1 MSKLNY
7 SNIDVQR
14 LLNVLNELFLK
25 MKICSFISYKNL
37 DENLTEISSKIQNQ
51 ELVQD
56 LKDHYELLKKFREK
70 HIIQEE
76 EDTKGKEGNEEEEER
91 EYDEDKQGKEKE
103 ETKKEKMDLIG
114 VEENS
119 SEETK
124 ALAYNCRKLCRKYY
138 RDKEFIKIIDENR
151 GADPDIDDFIQKF
164 EDVIVPHFQKKTQ
177 MTLEEEESETHMN
190 AVLRQK
196 INELQDQIQTKTA
209 KYEKLKKDRAKFK
222 NDCQEEIKKIN
233 KEIATIKD
241 DTTKE
246 LNDLIQKH
254 NEDLNRKKEENDKKL
269 ENLRREHERAIDDFN
284 QKKSADAGQE
294 KALRDAY
301 ETQEKKYAAV
311 IGEYDIDMQ
320 NNKKDME
327 EKNKEKEQLT
337 AILENKKDELDTLEN
352 KYQVLKEN
360 FLVTQQKCKDVDYLN
375 KVKERSVEW
384 IQAQFR
390 GYWTRKTMKK
400 KYKFLSALTVNKK
413 PKEEDAGKGKGKG
426 KKKINKFFMI
436 LFISYKLIK

>member
-14 LLNVLNELFLK
+14 LLNVLSELFIK
-25 MKICSFISYKNL
+25 FKICSFISYKNL
-37 DENLTEISSKIQNQ
+37 DENLVEISQKTQNP
-51 ELVQD
+51 ELIQD

-76 EDTKGKEGNEEEEER
+76 EDIKGKEGNEEEEEK

-103 ETKKEKMDLIG
+103 EVKKEKMDLIG
-114 VEENS
+114 IEENT

-124 ALAYNCRKLCRKYY
+124 TLAYNCRKLCRKYY
-138 RDKEFIKIIDENR
+138 RDKEFIKLIDETK
-151 GADPDIDDFIQKF
+151 GPDPDIDDFIQKF
-164 EDVIVPHFQKKTQ
+164 EEVIVPHFQKKTQ

-196 INELQDQIQTKTA
+196 INDLQDQIQTKTA
-209 KYEKLKKDRAKFK
+209 KYEKLKKDRAEFK
-222 NDCQEEIKKIN
+222 QKCQEEIIDIN
-233 KEIATIKD
+233 NQIKNIKD
-241 DTTKE
+241 ETTDA
-246 LNDLIQKH
+246 LNKLITKH
-254 NEDLNRKKEENDKKL
+254 NEDLNKKKEENDKKL
-269 ENLRREHERAIDDFN
+269 ESLRREHERAIEDFN
-284 QKKSADAGQE
+284 QKKSTDAGQE

-360 FLVTQQKCKDVDYLN
+360 FLITQQKCKDVDYLN

-426 KKKINKFFMI
+426 KKK
-436 LFISYKLIK
+436 

>member
-164 EDVIVPHFQKKTQ
+164 KDVIVPHFQKKTQ

-390 GYWTRKTMKK
+390 GFWTRKTMKK
-400 KYKFLSALTVNKK
+400 KYKFLNQLTAAKK

-426 KKKINKFFMI
+426 KKK
-436 LFISYKLIK
+436 

>member
-151 GADPDIDDFIQKF
+151 GADPDIDDFIKKF

-426 KKKINKFFMI
+426 KKK
-436 LFISYKLIK
+436 

>member
-14 LLNVLNELFLK
+14 LLNVLSELFLK
-25 MKICSFISYKNL
+25 FKICSFISYKNL
-37 DENLTEISSKIQNQ
+37 DENIGEITTKTQNP
-51 ELVQD
+51 ELIQD
-56 LKDHYELLKKFREK
+56 LKEHYELLKKFREK

-91 EYDEDKQGKEKE
+91 EYDEDRQGKEKE

-114 VEENS
+114 IEENS

-124 ALAYNCRKLCRKYY
+124 SLAYNCRKFCRKYY
-138 RDKEFIKIIDENR
+138 RDKEFLKLVDETK

-164 EDVIVPHFQKKTQ
+164 QEVIVPHFQKKTQ
-177 MTLEEEESETHMN
+177 MTLEEEASETHMN

-196 INELQDQIQTKTA
+196 INDLRDQIQIKTA
-209 KYEKLKKDRAKFK
+209 KYEKLKKDRAAFK
-222 NDCQEEIKKIN
+222 QKCQDEISNIN
-233 KEIATIKD
+233 EQIKNLKD
-241 DTTKE
+241 DTTKR
-246 LNDLIQKH
+246 LNDLINKH
-254 NEDLNRKKEENDKKL
+254 NIDLNKKKEENDKKL
-269 ENLRREHERAIDDFN
+269 ESLRREHERAIDDFN
-284 QKKSADAGQE
+284 QKKSTDAGQE

-301 ETQEKKYAAV
+301 ETQEKKYAAI

-352 KYQVLKEN
+352 KYQAHKEN
-360 FLVTQQKCKDVDYLN
+360 FLLTQQKYKDVDYMN
-375 KVKERSVEW
+375 KVKERSVE
-384 IQAQFR
+384 
-390 GYWTRKTMKK
+390 
-400 KYKFLSALTVNKK
+400 
-413 PKEEDAGKGKGKG
+413 
-426 KKKINKFFMI
+426 
-436 LFISYKLIK
+436 

>member
-25 MKICSFISYKNL
+25 LKICSFISYKNL
-37 DENLTEISSKIQNQ
+37 DENLSEISLKIQNQ
-51 ELVQD
+51 VLLQD

-76 EDTKGKEGNEEEEER
+76 EDTKGKDGNEEEEER
-91 EYDEDKQGKEKE
+91 EYDDDKQGKEKE
-103 ETKKEKMDLIG
+103 EIKKEKMDLIG

-119 SEETK
+119 SEEAK
-124 ALAYNCRKLCRKYY
+124 KLAYNCRKLCRKYY

-164 EDVIVPHFQKKTQ
+164 EEVIVPHIKKKTQ

-196 INELQDQIQTKTA
+196 INDLQDQIQTKTA
-209 KYEKLKKDRAKFK
+209 RYEKLKKDRAKFK
-222 NDCQEEIKKIN
+222 KDCQEQI
-233 KEIATIKD
+233 KEINEKIKTLKD
-241 DTTKE
+241 ETTDKLNE
-246 LNDLIQKH
+246 LIKKH

-269 ENLRREHERAIDDFN
+269 ENLRREHERAIEDFN
-284 QKKSADAGQE
+284 QKKSTDAGQE

-360 FLVTQQKCKDVDYLN
+360 FLLTQQKCKDVDYLN

-426 KKKINKFFMI
+426 KKK
-436 LFISYKLIK
+436 

>member
-1 MSKLNY
+1 MSSKLNY

-14 LLNVLNELFLK
+14 LLNVLSELFLK
-25 MKICSFISYKNL
+25 FKICSFISYKNF
-37 DENLTEISSKIQNQ
+37 DENLTDISQKTQNQ
-51 ELVQD
+51 ELIQD

-76 EDTKGKEGNEEEEER
+76 EDAKGKEGNEEEEER
-91 EYDEDKQGKEKE
+91 EYDEDRQGKEKE

-114 VEENS
+114 IEENS

-124 ALAYNCRKLCRKYY
+124 SLAYNCRKFCRKYY
-138 RDKEFIKIIDENR
+138 RDKEFLKLVDETK

-164 EDVIVPHFQKKTQ
+164 QEVIVPHFQKKTQ
-177 MTLEEEESETHMN
+177 MTLEEEASETHMN

-196 INELQDQIQTKTA
+196 INDLRDQIQIKTA
-209 KYEKLKKDRAKFK
+209 KYEKLKKDRAAFK
-222 NDCQEEIKKIN
+222 QKCQDEISNIN
-233 KEIATIKD
+233 EQIKNLKD
-241 DTTKE
+241 DTTKR
-246 LNDLIQKH
+246 LNDLINKH
-254 NEDLNRKKEENDKKL
+254 NIDLNKKKEENDKKL
-269 ENLRREHERAIDDFN
+269 ESLRREHERAIDDFN
-284 QKKSADAGQE
+284 QKKSTDAGQE

-301 ETQEKKYAAV
+301 ETQEKKYAAI

-360 FLVTQQKCKDVDYLN
+360 FLLTQQKCKDVDYMN

-400 KYKFLSALTVNKK
+400 KFKFLSALTVNKK
-413 PKEEDAGKGKGKG
+413 PKEEDSGKGKG
-426 KKKINKFFMI
+426 KKGKK
-436 LFISYKLIK
+436 

>member
-25 MKICSFISYKNL
+25 LKICSFISYKNL
-37 DENLTEISSKIQNQ
+37 DENLSEISLKIQNQ
-51 ELVQD
+51 VLLQD

-76 EDTKGKEGNEEEEER
+76 EDTKGKDGNEEEEER
-91 EYDEDKQGKEKE
+91 EYDDDKQGKEKE
-103 ETKKEKMDLIG
+103 EIKKEKMDLIG

-124 ALAYNCRKLCRKYY
+124 KLAYNCRKLCRKYY

-164 EDVIVPHFQKKTQ
+164 EEVIVPHFQKKTQ

-196 INELQDQIQTKTA
+196 INDLQDQIQTKTA
-209 KYEKLKKDRAKFK
+209 RYEKLKKDRAKFK
-222 NDCQEEIKKIN
+222 KDCQEQI
-233 KEIATIKD
+233 KEINEKIKTLKD
-241 DTTKE
+241 ETTDKLNE
-246 LNDLIQKH
+246 LIKKH

-269 ENLRREHERAIDDFN
+269 ENLRREHERAIEDFN
-284 QKKSADAGQE
+284 QKKSTDAGQE

-327 EKNKEKEQLT
+327 EKNKEKEQLI

-413 PKEEDAGKGKGKG
+413 PKEEETGKGKGKG
-426 KKKINKFFMI
+426 KKGK
-436 LFISYKLIK
+436 

>member
-1 MSKLNY
+1 M
-7 SNIDVQR
+7 
-14 LLNVLNELFLK
+14 
-25 MKICSFISYKNL
+25 
-37 DENLTEISSKIQNQ
+37 TEISQKTQNQ
-51 ELVQD
+51 ELIQD

-91 EYDEDKQGKEKE
+91 EYDDDRQGKEKE
-103 ETKKEKMDLIG
+103 EIKKEKMDLIG
-114 VEENS
+114 IEENT

-124 ALAYNCRKLCRKYY
+124 TLAYNCRKICRKYY
-138 RDKEFIKIIDENR
+138 RDNEFIKLIDETK

-164 EDVIVPHFQKKTQ
+164 EEVIVPHFQKKTQ

-190 AVLRQK
+190 TVLRQK
-196 INELQDQIQTKTA
+196 INDLQDQIQIKTA
-209 KYEKLKKDRAKFK
+209 KYEKLKKDRAEFK
-222 NDCQEEIKKIN
+222 KNCQEQINEINREIKTLK
-233 KEIATIKD
+233 
-241 DTTKE
+241 DTTTDR
-246 LNDLIQKH
+246 LNKLINKH
-254 NEDLNRKKEENDKKL
+254 NEDLNKKKEENDKKL
-269 ENLRREHERAIDDFN
+269 ESLRREHERAIEDFN
-284 QKKSADAGQE
+284 QKKSTDAGQE

-320 NNKKDME
+320 NNKKDLE

-352 KYQVLKEN
+352 KYKCLQEN
-360 FLVTQQKCKDVDYLN
+360 FLITQQKCKDVDYLN

-400 KYKFLSALTVNKK
+400 KYKFLNALTAAKK
-413 PKEEDAGKGKGKG
+413 PKEEDPGKGKGKG
-426 KKKINKFFMI
+426 KKK
-436 LFISYKLIK
+436 

>member
-14 LLNVLNELFLK
+14 LLNVLSELFLK
-25 MKICSFISYKNL
+25 LKICSFISYNNL
-37 DENLTEISSKIQNQ
+37 DENMNEISQKTQNQ
-51 ELVQD
+51 ELIQD
-56 LKDHYELLKKFREK
+56 IKDHYELLKKFREK

-76 EDTKGKEGNEEEEER
+76 EESKGKEGNEEEEER
-91 EYDEDKQGKEKE
+91 EYDDDRQGKEKE

-114 VEENS
+114 IEENT

-124 ALAYNCRKLCRKYY
+124 TLAYNCRKFCRKYY
-138 RDKEFIKIIDENR
+138 RDKEFLQLIDETK

-164 EDVIVPHFQKKTQ
+164 EEVIVPHFQKKTQ

-190 AVLRQK
+190 AVLREK
-196 INELQDQIQTKTA
+196 INDLQDQIQIETA
-209 KYEKLKKDRAKFK
+209 KYERLKSDSAEFK
-222 NDCQEEIKKIN
+222 ANCKKQIDEITDEIKN
-233 KEIATIKD
+233 IKD
-241 DTTKE
+241 VTNQK
-246 LNDLIQKH
+246 LNDLIKKH
-254 NEDLNRKKEENDKKL
+254 NEDLNKKKEENDKKL
-269 ENLRREHERAIDDFN
+269 ESLRREHERAIEDFN
-284 QKKSADAGQE
+284 QKKSTDAGQE

-413 PKEEDAGKGKGKG
+413 PKEDDGGKGKGKG
-426 KKKINKFFMI
+426 KKGK
-436 LFISYKLIK
+436 

>member
-14 LLNVLNELFLK
+14 LLNVLSELFLK
-25 MKICSFISYKNL
+25 FKICSFISYKNL
-37 DENLTEISSKIQNQ
+37 DENIGEITTKTQNP
-51 ELVQD
+51 ELIQD
-56 LKDHYELLKKFREK
+56 LKEHYELLKKFREK

-91 EYDEDKQGKEKE
+91 EYDEDRQGKEKE

-114 VEENS
+114 IEENS

-124 ALAYNCRKLCRKYY
+124 SLAYNCRKFCRKYY
-138 RDKEFIKIIDENR
+138 RDKEFLKLVDETK

-164 EDVIVPHFQKKTQ
+164 QEVIVPHFQKKTQ
-177 MTLEEEESETHMN
+177 MTLEEEASETHMN

-196 INELQDQIQTKTA
+196 INDLIDQIQIKTA
-209 KYEKLKKDRAKFK
+209 KYEKLKKDRAAFK
-222 NDCQEEIKKIN
+222 QKCQDEISNIN
-233 KEIATIKD
+233 EQIKNLKD
-241 DTTKE
+241 DTTKR
-246 LNDLIQKH
+246 LNDLINKH
-254 NEDLNRKKEENDKKL
+254 NIDLNKKKEENDKKL
-269 ENLRREHERAIDDFN
+269 ESLRREHERAIDDFN
-284 QKKSADAGQE
+284 QKKSTDAGQE

-301 ETQEKKYAAV
+301 ETQEKKYAAI

-360 FLVTQQKCKDVDYLN
+360 FLLTQQKCKDVDYMN

-400 KYKFLSALTVNKK
+400 KFKFLSALTVNKK
-413 PKEEDAGKGKGKG
+413 PKEEDAGKGKGKKG
-426 KKKINKFFMI
+426 KK
-436 LFISYKLIK
+436 

>member
-14 LLNVLNELFLK
+14 LLNVLSELFLK
-25 MKICSFISYKNL
+25 FKICSFISYKNL
-37 DENLTEISSKIQNQ
+37 DENMTEISQKTQNQ
-51 ELVQD
+51 ELLQD

-91 EYDEDKQGKEKE
+91 EYDDDRQGKEKE
-103 ETKKEKMDLIG
+103 EIKKEKMDLIG
-114 VEENS
+114 IEES
-119 SEETK
+119 TSEETK
-124 ALAYNCRKLCRKYY
+124 SLAYNCRKICRKYY
-138 RDKEFIKIIDENR
+138 RDKEFIKLIDETK

-164 EDVIVPHFQKKTQ
+164 EEVIVPHFQKKTQ

-190 AVLRQK
+190 TVLRQK
-196 INELQDQIQTKTA
+196 INDLQDQIQIKTA
-209 KYEKLKKDRAKFK
+209 KYEKLKKDRAEFK
-222 NDCQEEIKKIN
+222 KNCQEQITKINDEIKSL
-233 KEIATIKD
+233 KD
-241 DTTKE
+241 DTNDR
-246 LNDLIQKH
+246 LNKLINKH
-254 NEDLNRKKEENDKKL
+254 NEDLNKKKEENDKKL
-269 ENLRREHERAIDDFN
+269 ESLRREHERAIEDFN
-284 QKKSADAGQE
+284 QKKSTDAGQE

-360 FLVTQQKCKDVDYLN
+360 FLITQQKCKDVDYLN

-413 PKEEDAGKGKGKG
+413 PKEEDAGKGKE
-426 KKKINKFFMI
+426 KKKK
-436 LFISYKLIK
+436 K

>member
-76 EDTKGKEGNEEEEER
+76 EDTKGKEGNEEEEEK
-91 EYDEDKQGKEKE
+91 EYDEEKQGKEKE

-119 SEETK
+119 SEESK

-426 KKKINKFFMI
+426 KKK
-436 LFISYKLIK
+436 

>member
-76 EDTKGKEGNEEEEER
+76 EDTKGKEGNEEEEEK
-91 EYDEDKQGKEKE
+91 EYEDDKQGKEKE

-426 KKKINKFFMI
+426 KKK
-436 LFISYKLIK
+436 

>member
-91 EYDEDKQGKEKE
+91 EYDDDKQGKEKE

>member
-337 AILENKKDELDTLEN
+337 ANKKDELDTLEN

-426 KKKINKFFMI
+426 KKK
-436 LFISYKLIK
+436 

>member
-390 GYWTRKTMKK
+390 GY
-400 KYKFLSALTVNKK
+400 
-413 PKEEDAGKGKGKG
+413 
-426 KKKINKFFMI
+426 
-436 LFISYKLIK
+436 

>member
-164 EDVIVPHFQKKTQ
+164 KDVIVPHFQKKTQ

-294 KALRDAY
+294 KPLRDAY

-413 PKEEDAGKGKGKG
+413 PKEDDGGKGKGKG
-426 KKKINKFFMI
+426 KKNN
-436 LFISYKLIK
+436 

>member
-14 LLNVLNELFLK
+14 LLNVLSELFIK
-25 MKICSFISYKNL
+25 FKICSFISYKNL
-37 DENLTEISSKIQNQ
+37 DENLVEISQKTQNP
-51 ELVQD
+51 ELIQD

-76 EDTKGKEGNEEEEER
+76 EDIKGKEGNEEEEEK

-103 ETKKEKMDLIG
+103 EVKKEKMDLIG
-114 VEENS
+114 IEENT

-124 ALAYNCRKLCRKYY
+124 TLAYNCRKLCRKYY
-138 RDKEFIKIIDENR
+138 RDKEFIKLIDETK
-151 GADPDIDDFIQKF
+151 GPDPDIDDFIQKF
-164 EDVIVPHFQKKTQ
+164 EEVIVPHFQKKTQ

-196 INELQDQIQTKTA
+196 INDLQDQIQTKTA
-209 KYEKLKKDRAKFK
+209 KYEKLKKDRAEFK
-222 NDCQEEIKKIN
+222 QKCQEEIKDIN
-233 KEIATIKD
+233 SQIRTIKD
-241 DTTKE
+241 DTTDA
-246 LNDLIQKH
+246 LNKLITKH
-254 NEDLNRKKEENDKKL
+254 NEDLNKKKEENDKKL
-269 ENLRREHERAIDDFN
+269 ESLRREHERAIEDFN
-284 QKKSADAGQE
+284 QKKSTDAGQE

-360 FLVTQQKCKDVDYLN
+360 FLITQQKCKDVDYLN

-426 KKKINKFFMI
+426 KKK
-436 LFISYKLIK
+436 